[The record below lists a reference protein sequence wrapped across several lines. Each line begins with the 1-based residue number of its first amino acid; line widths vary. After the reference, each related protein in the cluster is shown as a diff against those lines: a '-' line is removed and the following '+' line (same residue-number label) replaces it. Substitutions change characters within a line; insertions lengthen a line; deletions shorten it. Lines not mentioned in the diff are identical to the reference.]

1 MHSQP
6 LWSFVIYAIGVIV
19 VSGAMVVAS
28 YVLGQRHRGTD
39 TEEPY
44 ESGILATG
52 SARMRFD
59 GKFYM
64 IAMFFIIFDLES
76 VFIFAWSV
84 SLFETGW
91 IGYAEMAVFISVL
104 LAMLVYLWRI
114 GALQWGP
121 KKRKSMAEAMIQ
133 EDRHSL

>member
-1 MHSQP
+1 MGRQP
-6 LWSFVIYAIGVIV
+6 LWPFVVYTIAVIFI
-19 VSGAMVVAS
+19 SAAMIVAS
-28 YVLGQRHRGTD
+28 YLLGQRHREND

-59 GKFYM
+59 IKFYM

-84 SLFETGW
+84 SLFEAGW
-91 IGYAEMAVFISVL
+91 SGYLGMLFFIGVL
-104 LAMLVYLWRI
+104 MVMLIYLWRI
-114 GALQWGP
+114 GALEWGP
-121 KKRKSMAEAMIQ
+121 RKRITATIQ
-133 EDRHSL
+133 KRLF

>member
-1 MHSQP
+1 MGRQP
-6 LWSFVIYAIGVIV
+6 LWPFVVYTIAVIFI
-19 VSGAMVVAS
+19 SAAMIIAS
-28 YVLGQRHRGTD
+28 YLLGQRHREND

-59 GKFYM
+59 IKFYM

-84 SLFETGW
+84 SLFEAGW
-91 IGYAEMAVFISVL
+91 SGYLGMLFFIGVL
-104 LAMLVYLWRI
+104 MVMLIYLWRI
-114 GALQWGP
+114 GALEWGP
-121 KKRKSMAEAMIQ
+121 KKRITVTIQ
-133 EDRHSL
+133 KRQF

>member
-1 MHSQP
+1 MGRQP
-6 LWSFVIYAIGVIV
+6 LWPFVVYTIAVIFI
-19 VSGAMVVAS
+19 SAAMIVAS
-28 YVLGQRHRGTD
+28 YVLGQRHREND

-59 GKFYM
+59 IKFYM

-84 SLFETGW
+84 SLFEAGW
-91 IGYAEMAVFISVL
+91 SGYLGMLFFIGVL
-104 LAMLVYLWRI
+104 MVMLIYLWRI
-114 GALQWGP
+114 GALEWGP
-121 KKRKSMAEAMIQ
+121 RKRITATIQ
-133 EDRHSL
+133 KRQF